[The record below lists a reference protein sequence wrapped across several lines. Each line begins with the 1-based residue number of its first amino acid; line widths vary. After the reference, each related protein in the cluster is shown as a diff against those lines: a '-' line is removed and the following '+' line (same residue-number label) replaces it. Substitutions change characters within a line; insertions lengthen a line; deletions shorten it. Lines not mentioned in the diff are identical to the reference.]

1 MSSSSSPPAG
11 SSSSSSRGRAD
22 QRPRE
27 RHPLLDRRRAGCP
40 GSRSAAS
47 ATPRSS
53 SAASASARSRRS
65 SRSERGSPSSAEAT
79 PGAGLA
85 LGPDHHVLDRRQPGE
100 QADAL
105 QRAGDPEP
113 GELVRANP
121 VQHGLAEPHAAG
133 VGAHEAADD
142 VEQRRL
148 ARAVGAD
155 DADDLAGRDRQRDV
169 VERRQA
175 AEAHR
180 ETVHPQHLRRF
191 VARGGAL
198 IVAVR
203 QSSAV
208 LVCVGD
214 TIGRR
219 RKEER

>member
-11 SSSSSSRGRAD
+11 SSSSSSRGRAT
-22 QRPRE
+22 
-27 RHPLLDRRRAGCP
+27 
-40 GSRSAAS
+40 SARAS
-47 ATPRSS
+47 ATRFWTPYGRLPGKPVGGVGD
-53 SAASASARSRRS
+53 AEVV
-65 SRSERGSPSSAEAT
+65 ERGQRERAQPPLGAV
-79 PGAGLA
+79 GAGEPEQRGRDAGPRLA
-85 LGPDHHVLDRRQPGE
+85 LGPDHHVLGRRQPGE
-100 QADAL
+100 QPDAL

-121 VQHGLAEPHAAG
+121 VQHGLAEAHAAG

-142 VEQRRL
+142 VEERRL

-155 DADDLAGRDRQRDV
+155 HADDLAGRDRQRDV

-180 ETVHPQHLRRF
+180 ETVHLQHLCRF
-191 VARGGAL
+191 VARERRTHRRRAPKFD
-198 IVAVR
+198 A
-203 QSSAV
+203 
-208 LVCVGD
+208 LVCVKR